1 MRQYS
6 GKEITELIEVSG
18 GDESE
23 QAAAIAVVTQ
33 AIVESR
39 RLGRIAT
46 RKPRTS
52 WNRGEAQLRGNHVD
66 GWVNQ
71 FRK

>member
-6 GKEITELIEVSG
+6 GKEITELIEVTG
-18 GDESE
+18 GDESD

-33 AIVESR
+33 AIIESR

>member
-23 QAAAIAVVTQ
+23 QAASIAVVTQ
-33 AIVESR
+33 AIIESR

-52 WNRGEAQLRGNHVD
+52 WNRGEAQLRGNHVN

>member
-6 GKEITELIEVSG
+6 DKEITELLDISG
-18 GDESE
+18 GDAEE

-33 AIVESR
+33 AIIESR

-52 WNRGEAQLRGNHVD
+52 WTRGPAQLRGAHLD
-66 GWVNQ
+66 GWVNN
-71 FRK
+71 FRS

>member
-6 GKEITELIEVSG
+6 GKEIAELIEVTG
-18 GDESE
+18 GDESD

-33 AIVESR
+33 AIIESR

-52 WNRGEAQLRGNHVD
+52 WNRGEAQLRGNHVN

>member
-6 GKEITELIEVSG
+6 GKEIAELIEVTG
-18 GDESE
+18 GDESD
-23 QAAAIAVVTQ
+23 QAATIAVVTQ
-33 AIVESR
+33 AIIESR

-52 WNRGEAQLRGNHVD
+52 WNRGEAQLRGNHVN

-71 FRK
+71 FRT

>member
-6 GKEITELIEVSG
+6 GKEITELIEVTG
-18 GDESE
+18 GDESD

-33 AIVESR
+33 AIIESR

-52 WNRGEAQLRGNHVD
+52 WNRGETQLRGNHVN

-71 FRK
+71 FRT

>member
-6 GKEITELIEVSG
+6 GKEITELIEVTG
-18 GDESE
+18 GDESD

-33 AIVESR
+33 TIIESR

-52 WNRGEAQLRGNHVD
+52 WNRGEAQLRGNHVN

-71 FRK
+71 FRT

>member
-6 GKEITELIEVSG
+6 GKEITELIEVTG
-18 GDESE
+18 GDESD

-33 AIVESR
+33 AIIESR

-46 RKPRTS
+46 RNPRTS

>member
-6 GKEITELIEVSG
+6 GKEIAELIEVTG
-18 GDESE
+18 GDESD

-33 AIVESR
+33 AIIESR

-52 WNRGEAQLRGNHVD
+52 WNRGEAQLRGNHVN

-71 FRK
+71 FRT

>member
-6 GKEITELIEVSG
+6 GKEITELIEVTG
-18 GDESE
+18 GDESD

-33 AIVESR
+33 AIIESR

-52 WNRGEAQLRGNHVD
+52 WNRGEAQLRGNHVN

>member
-6 GKEITELIEVSG
+6 GKEIAELIEVTG
-18 GDESE
+18 GDERD

-33 AIVESR
+33 AIIESR

-52 WNRGEAQLRGNHVD
+52 WNRGEAQLRGNHVN

-71 FRK
+71 FRT

>member
-6 GKEITELIEVSG
+6 GKEIAELIEVTG
-18 GDESE
+18 GDESD
-23 QAAAIAVVTQ
+23 Q
-33 AIVESR
+33 AIIESR

-52 WNRGEAQLRGNHVD
+52 WNRGEAQLRGNHVN

-71 FRK
+71 FRT

>member
-6 GKEITELIEVSG
+6 GKEIAELIEVTG
-18 GDESE
+18 GDESD

-33 AIVESR
+33 AIIESR

-52 WNRGEAQLRGNHVD
+52 WNRGEAQLRGNHVN
-66 GWVNQ
+66 GWVHQ
-71 FRK
+71 FRT

>member
-33 AIVESR
+33 AIIESR

-52 WNRGEAQLRGNHVD
+52 WNRGEAQLRGNHVN

>member
-33 AIVESR
+33 AIIESR

>member
-6 GKEITELIEVSG
+6 GEEITELIEVSG
-18 GDESE
+18 GDESD

-33 AIVESR
+33 AIIESR

>member
-33 AIVESR
+33 AIIESR

-52 WNRGEAQLRGNHVD
+52 WNRGEAQLRGNHVN

-71 FRK
+71 FRT

>member
-6 GKEITELIEVSG
+6 GKEITGLIEVTG
-18 GDESE
+18 GDESD

-33 AIVESR
+33 AIIESR

-52 WNRGEAQLRGNHVD
+52 WNRGEAQLRGNHVN

-71 FRK
+71 FRT

>member
-6 GKEITELIEVSG
+6 GKEITELIEVTG
-18 GDESE
+18 GHESD

-33 AIVESR
+33 AIIESR

-52 WNRGEAQLRGNHVD
+52 WNRGEAQLRGNHVN
-66 GWVNQ
+66 GWVHQ
-71 FRK
+71 FRT

>member
-6 GKEITELIEVSG
+6 GKEIAELIEVTG
-18 GDESE
+18 GDESD

-33 AIVESR
+33 AIIESR

-52 WNRGEAQLRGNHVD
+52 WNRGEAQLRGNHVN

-71 FRK
+71 VRT

>member
-6 GKEITELIEVSG
+6 GKEITELIEVTG
-18 GDESE
+18 GDESD

-33 AIVESR
+33 AIIESR

-52 WNRGEAQLRGNHVD
+52 WNRGEAQLRGNHVN

-71 FRK
+71 FRT

>member
-6 GKEITELIEVSG
+6 AKEIAELIEVTG
-18 GDESE
+18 GDESD

-33 AIVESR
+33 AIIESR

-52 WNRGEAQLRGNHVD
+52 WNRGEAQLRGNHVN

-71 FRK
+71 FRT

>member
-6 GKEITELIEVSG
+6 GKEITELIEVTG
-18 GDESE
+18 GDESD
-23 QAAAIAVVTQ
+23 QAAAVAVVTQ
-33 AIVESR
+33 AIIESR

-52 WNRGEAQLRGNHVD
+52 WNRGEAQLRGNHVN

-71 FRK
+71 FRT